1 MQRNNWLCNNRFLS
15 RNNMHVRSLRMEI
28 RTRNI
33 RVFKI
38 FDIIERFIFNML
50 SRE

>member
-1 MQRNNWLCNNRFLS
+1 
-15 RNNMHVRSLRMEI
+15 MEI
-28 RTRNI
+28 RNI

-50 SRE
+50 SREWISDKEIKFE